1 MTRIFVIEDQTVL
14 RELVCRLI
22 EDMPSMELIGSS
34 GDGREGYES
43 CLKLKPDLVVVDLM
57 LPGLN
62 GMEIV
67 HQLKHHQPETRI
79 MIFSGYSSRER
90 VQTVLR
96 SGVDGI
102 IHKNASIEELEKG
115 IQKVAAG
122 ESYMSS
128 EIMTIL
134 RDIML
139 FPDKTDTPDKLTAR
153 EREVLQLVAEG
164 CTTKEIASRLNVSVK
179 TADTH
184 RSRIMQKLDI
194 HDVAGLTRFAIQ
206 HGIIEAG

>member
-34 GDGREGYES
+34 GDGREGYEA

-67 HQLKHHQPETRI
+67 HQLKNQQPETRI
-79 MIFSGYSSRER
+79 LIFSGYSSRER

-139 FPDKTDTPDKLTAR
+139 FPDKTDSPEKLTAR

-206 HGIIEAG
+206 HGIIEA